1 MGRFSQLALFPLL
14 ALAALVPAAAFG
26 KVCRHSLCR
35 SKPAVVTYAYDH
47 RGRMVRKEV
56 SHRGTEPQRIEYLW
70 DEWNIIRETTHNL
83 STFQPFNFS
92 T

>member
-1 MGRFSQLALFPLL
+1 MGRFTQLAFFPLL

-56 SHRGTEPQRIEYLW
+56 SHRDTEPQRSRFDSKWYGMCYKFVDDTISECQQKAK
-70 DEWNIIRETTHNL
+70 R
-83 STFQPFNFS
+83 
-92 T
+92 